1 MFGISPLPKS
11 DSAAR
16 DKIVKSVLQ
25 VDQHPIYN
33 RNTGDNRKVI
43 KELPKRMAALV
54 VHRKYTVDG
63 NNMSQTY
70 QDNICVE
77 CSVVNKGLIPHDL
90 YTRQSFE
97 PTAVIRYIMK
107 SKTNIVGCQ
116 L

>member
-1 MFGISPLPKS
+1 MFGVSPLPKS
-11 DSAAR
+11 DSVAR
-16 DKIVKSVLQ
+16 DKIVKSVFQ

-33 RNTGDNRKVI
+33 RNTGDTRIVI

-77 CSVVNKGLIPHDL
+77 
-90 YTRQSFE
+90 
-97 PTAVIRYIMK
+97 
-107 SKTNIVGCQ
+107 
-116 L
+116 